1 MEEESWASCGNR
13 DYLTPWD
20 LSSLSTKSSPML
32 SMMLGVEGEDGPSC
46 NSWSPSLMCMNIIF
60 NVSSPLL
67 PQFPSTSSCTKS
79 WSQSL
84 LHIVVASFNS
94 SLSHCC
100 LIFMNFFLSIFRTEH
115 VLKHCSIAKCMN
127 FPFQRVLI
135 RPKLIPNKRVMF
147 ILSKRC
153 NLSRRISER
162 ATSNVLAISPC
173 TGLQIHWSWMCWNRN
188 FMELLNIN
196 FFFLVHLCPCA
207 KFDENSGAC
216 SQTLEMLTNL
226 ISSLITNSWERFVM
240 PAKQFKCTIYP
251 QGDSSE

>member
-32 SMMLGVEGEDGPSC
+32 SMMLGVEGEDGPSW

-100 LIFMNFFLSIFRTEH
+100 LIFTNFSFNFQNRTCTETLLHCEVHEFSFPTSPHSPKIDSEQETYVHLS
-115 VLKHCSIAKCMN
+115 
-127 FPFQRVLI
+127 Q
-135 RPKLIPNKRVMF
+135 
-147 ILSKRC
+147 RC

-173 TGLQIHWSWMCWNRN
+173 TGLQIHWSWMRWNGN
-188 FMELLNIN
+188 LMELLNIN
-196 FFFLVHLCPCA
+196 FLLLVQLWTCSQI
-207 KFDENSGAC
+207 DENSCVLLGFRRCWRSWLKFFWSWTHGSA
-216 SQTLEMLTNL
+216 
-226 ISSLITNSWERFVM
+226 SSCLQNILNTH
-240 PAKQFKCTIYP
+240 YP
-251 QGDSSE
+251 RGDGRE

>member
-84 LHIVVASFNS
+84 LHVVVASFNS

-100 LIFMNFFLSIFRTEH
+100 LIFMTFFLSISRTEH
-115 VLKHCSIAKCMN
+115 VLKHCSIAKCTN

-135 RPKLIPNKRVMF
+135 RPKLIPNKRVVS
-147 ILSKRC
+147 ILSQRC

-162 ATSNVLAISPC
+162 ATSNVLATSPC
-173 TGLQIHWSWMCWNRN
+173 TGLQIHWSWMRWNGN
-188 FMELLNIN
+188 LMELLNIN
-196 FFFLVHLCPCA
+196 FLLLVQIWTCSQI
-207 KFDENSGAC
+207 DENSCVLLGFRRRSWLKFFWSWTHGSA
-216 SQTLEMLTNL
+216 
-226 ISSLITNSWERFVM
+226 SSCLQNILNTH
-240 PAKQFKCTIYP
+240 YP
-251 QGDSSE
+251 RGDGRE